1 MTKRQLIDEIL
12 TMNRSARPS
21 FLAEFED
28 HDLSEYLDHLLAV
41 CGPKP
46 QGDPWWPERHLKN
59 RPATPPADA
68 AKTPP
73 PSASA
78 PPSRTT
84 PKTTRCA
91 TMTPT
96 TRSTTP

>member
-73 PSASA
+73 RFRDRAAQPDDAEDDPLRDPDTDDA
-78 PPSRTT
+78 
-84 PKTTRCA
+84 
-91 TMTPT
+91 
-96 TRSTTP
+96 